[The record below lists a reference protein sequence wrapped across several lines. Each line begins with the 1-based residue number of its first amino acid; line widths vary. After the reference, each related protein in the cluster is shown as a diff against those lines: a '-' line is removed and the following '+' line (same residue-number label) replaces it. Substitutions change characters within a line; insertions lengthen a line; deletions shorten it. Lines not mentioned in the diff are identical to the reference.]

1 MQLGF
6 VISNV
11 ITDDKM
17 EIAVCNEPGS
27 DQNIIKVRTTH
38 QGAWSPWMRI
48 DVHRKGNDDHGE
60 LDARVYEASVAKS
73 AQTAQS
79 ANQLSSPVTITF
91 TGDVSGSFSFDGTKP
106 SVQCQVSGV
115 ASAIQKAVAAHVDQ
129 YHKTS
134 GGMD

>member
-6 VISNV
+6 VVTNV
-11 ITDDKM
+11 ATSEKM
-17 EIAVCNEPGS
+17 EFAVCNEPGS
-27 DQNIIKVRTTH
+27 DQNIVKVRTTH

-48 DVHRKGNDDHGE
+48 DVHRKGNDDHGD

-79 ANQLSSPVTITF
+79 ANQLSSPVTITL

-115 ASAIQKAVAAHVDQ
+115 ASAIEAAIAAHVSK
-129 YHKTS
+129 YHTS
-134 GGMD
+134 GGRY

>member
-6 VISNV
+6 VVSNA
-11 ITDDKM
+11 TEKM

-60 LDARVYEASVAKS
+60 LDAVVYEASVAK
-73 AQTAQS
+73 TAQAAQS
-79 ANQLSSPVTITF
+79 LASPVTITF
-91 TGDVSGSFSFDGTKP
+91 TGDISGSFSFDGLDP
-106 SVQCQVSGV
+106 SVQCKISGV
-115 ASAIQKAVAAHVDQ
+115 QSAINTAIADHEKK
-129 YHKTS
+129 YHS
-134 GGMD
+134 YSPGDAY

>member
-6 VISNV
+6 VVSNA
-11 ITDDKM
+11 TEKM

-60 LDARVYEASVAKS
+60 LDAVVYEASVAKT
-73 AQTAQS
+73 AKTAQAAQS
-79 ANQLSSPVTITF
+79 LASPVTITF
-91 TGDVSGSFSFDGTKP
+91 TGDISGSFSFDGLDP
-106 SVQCQVSGV
+106 SVQCKISGV
-115 ASAIQKAVAAHVDQ
+115 QSAINTAIADHVKK
-129 YHKTS
+129 YHS
-134 GGMD
+134 YSPGDEY

>member
-6 VISNV
+6 VVSNA
-11 ITDDKM
+11 TEKM

-60 LDARVYEASVAKS
+60 LDAVVYEASVAKT
-73 AQTAQS
+73 AKTAQS
-79 ANQLSSPVTITF
+79 LASPVTITF
-91 TGDVSGSFSFDGTKP
+91 TGDISGSFSFDGLDP
-106 SVQCQVSGV
+106 SVQCKISGV
-115 ASAIQKAVAAHVDQ
+115 QSAINTAIADHEKK
-129 YHKTS
+129 YHS
-134 GGMD
+134 YSPGDAY